1 MEKIIRVHLR
11 SEQSQPDKLCSSIL
25 EIDPKVRYAAV
36 YVRHDEFVCEYIR
49 EGLTPLLDKEQTYRS
64 FQQAIMRWSSR
75 QLLRKQLG
83 PAKYAMAEYEK
94 VKRYTFYLD
103 VHLILGV
110 TTDVDVNGKTLE
122 KILELISVYTKEHD
136 EV

>member
-1 MEKIIRVHLR
+1 VCICV
-11 SEQSQPDKLCSSIL
+11 QSSLILTSYVPLL

-36 YVRHDEFVCEYIR
+36 YARHDEFVCDHIR
-49 EGLTPLLDKEQTYRS
+49 EGLSPLLDKEQTYRS

-75 QLLRKQLG
+75 QLLQKQLG

-110 TTDVDVNGKTLE
+110 STDVDANGK
-122 KILELISVYTKEHD
+122 ILKKF
-136 EV
+136 

>member
-1 MEKIIRVHLR
+1 MQKITRVHLH
-11 SEQSQPDKLCSSIL
+11 SEQSQLDKLCSSIL
-25 EIDPKVRYAAV
+25 EIDPKVRYATVFA
-36 YVRHDEFVCEYIR
+36 RHGEFLYEHIR
-49 EGLTPLLDKEQTYRS
+49 KGLSPLLDKEQTYRS

-75 QLLRKQLG
+75 QLLQKQLG

-110 TTDVDVNGKTLE
+110 TTDVDANGKILD
-122 KILELISVYTKEHD
+122 KILERISVYTK
-136 EV
+136 